1 VKIKLLDRYVG
12 RQVAITTLMGVTL
25 LSGVFVLGNVYK
37 KISQLIGDSDV
48 PLSVLMEFI
57 LMVLPLS
64 CVYTIPWAF
73 LTSILLVFGRLS
85 SDHELIA
92 MKMSGQSMWRICQP
106 VFVLAAIFCLLSLVM
121 NVGVAPL
128 AKDRTKR
135 LFYELAINHP
145 EALFQPGKIQDKL
158 PEYRIYTGERKGQE
172 LKHLKMVQMV
182 GVNPIRVIHAQ
193 QANLKSA
200 TFNGKSQLQLEMKEV
215 EVETFRVGELNTE
228 RVMLETMHLEFP
240 IEKFITQQLNVK
252 ADMKTSSQ
260 LWNELSTQIDSLSGA
275 ALSSVQVCQAR
286 CELSKRFSFS
296 LACLTFA
303 LVGIPL
309 AITAQRKE
317 TSVGFV
323 MSLGVSIAYFFFI
336 VLADTLN
343 NKPQVYPHLLMWL
356 PNIIFI
362 SYGWFLFKKLSR
374 Q

>member
-12 RQVAITTLMGVTL
+12 KQVAMTTLMGVTL

-37 KISQLIGDSDV
+37 KISQLIGDSEV
-48 PLSVLMEFI
+48 PLSVLVEFI

-92 MKMSGQSMWRICQP
+92 MKMSGQSMWRICRP
-106 VFVLAAIFCLLSLVM
+106 VFILAAVFCALSLVM

-135 LFYELAINHP
+135 LFYELAIDHP

-158 PEYRIYTGERKGQE
+158 PEYRIYTGEREGQQ
-172 LKHLKMVQMV
+172 LKHLKMVQMI
-182 GVNPIRVIHAQ
+182 GINPMRVIHAQ
-193 QANLKSA
+193 QANLRSS
-200 TFNGKSQLQLEMKEV
+200 TLNRKSQLQLEMKDV
-215 EVETFRVGELNTE
+215 EIENFRVGELNTE
-228 RVMLETMHLEFP
+228 RVRLETMHLEFP
-240 IEKFITQQLNVK
+240 IEKFVSQQLNVK

-260 LWNELSTQIDSLSGA
+260 LFGELSSQTDSLNGET
-275 ALSSVQVCQAR
+275 LTSVQICQAR

-309 AITAQRKE
+309 GITAQRKE

-323 MSLGVSIAYFFFI
+323 MSLVVSIAYFFFI

-343 NKPQVYPHLLMWL
+343 NKPQMYPYLLMWL
-356 PNIIFI
+356 PNVIFI
-362 SYGWFLFKKLSR
+362 GYGWFLFKRLSR